1 MLIWRISSKINDV
14 SLKIQLVH
22 SCILSRMDYCNS
34 LYFGLPGKET
44 KKLQRLLN
52 AAIRFVFGLRS
63 RRISITPYL
72 KKAHILPVNLRLR
85 FKICTMVYKCIHGLA
100 PEYLSILLMKK
111 SSLPSLRVFTDTTL
125 LDEPK
130 LDAQNYRN
138 RRFEMAAPREWNT
151 LPKFIRE
158 STTLESFKTRLKTM
172 LFDQF
177 WIVIVVSW
185 CLVCIC
191 VLVWDLPIPL
201 WEFFTVDHLYII
213 NSHSLRARRTY
224 FFVNL
229 LFSIL
234 VLPTVWYLFWFVAF
248 VIFVLLCRLGS
259 SNTRVIAICVSP
271 NKRLLLL
278 LPNY

>member
-1 MLIWRISSKINDV
+1 
-14 SLKIQLVH
+14 
-22 SCILSRMDYCNS
+22 
-34 LYFGLPGKET
+34 
-44 KKLQRLLN
+44 
-52 AAIRFVFGLRS
+52 
-63 RRISITPYL
+63 
-72 KKAHILPVNLRLR
+72 
-85 FKICTMVYKCIHGLA
+85 MVYKCIHGLA

-177 WIVIVVSW
+177 WIVVVVSW

-201 WEFFTVDHLYII
+201 WEFFTVDPLYII

-224 FFVNL
+224 FVVNL

-234 VLPTVWYLFWFVAF
+234 VLPTVWYLFWFVTF
-248 VIFVLLCRLGS
+248 VILCYFV
-259 SNTRVIAICVSP
+259 A
-271 NKRLLLL
+271 
-278 LPNY
+278 